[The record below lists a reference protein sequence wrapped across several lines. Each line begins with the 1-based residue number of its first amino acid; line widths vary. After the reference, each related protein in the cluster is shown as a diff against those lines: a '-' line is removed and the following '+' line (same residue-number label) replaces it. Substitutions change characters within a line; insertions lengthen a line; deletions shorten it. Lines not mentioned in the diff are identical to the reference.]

1 MNEPIWGLI
10 RTNYPPSI
18 EVFTRDYKQAT
29 VLVQRDNLWFELHSI
44 REVDG
49 MWLMTYE
56 DGTERLARPDAPFDW
71 VPISTGVGEPTGS
84 ERPDPPCSGPGFAH
98 APHGE
103 CPGYGTDRT

>member
-1 MNEPIWGLI
+1 MSEPIWGLI
-10 RTNYPPSI
+10 RTNYPASI
-18 EVFTRDYKQAT
+18 EVFTRDFKHAT

-44 REVDG
+44 REIDG

-56 DGTERLARPDAPFDW
+56 DSTERLARPDAPFDW
-71 VPISTGVGEPTGS
+71 VPIHIEAETTQ
-84 ERPDPPCSGPGFAH
+84 PDPPCSGPGFAH